1 MRPLMTHAQKA
12 QEYGVRAV
20 GNLEMFLRCLSND
33 NRPLTL
39 MEDRTLTLL
48 AQQAWANTRLAAHYG
63 FQVLDAQEPF
73 PRWEP
78 GSEPHVVGMEAPTAE
93 NDPAGRMRPYDVV
106 AVLTSPI
113 LPGPPPPSLQG
124 WPVLDPGKRLEKDAL
139 YVRIPKELQRLCNGC
154 SCRYCVAHPDEE
166 PAWDTLG
173 IPLDGGMTWTLHAP
187 EWTAK
192 RGMTR

>member
-1 MRPLMTHAQKA
+1 MMRPLMTPAQKA
-12 QEYGVRAV
+12 QEYGYRAV
-20 GNLEMFLRCLSND
+20 GNLELFLRCLGGD
-33 NRPLTL
+33 
-39 MEDRTLTLL
+39 DRTVTLL

-63 FQVLDAQEPF
+63 FQVLDAQAPF

-78 GSEPHVVGMEAPTAE
+78 GSEPHVVGMDAPTAE
-93 NDPAGRMRPYDVV
+93 NDPAGRMRHIEV
-106 AVLTSPI
+106 

-139 YVRIPKELQRLCNGC
+139 YVRIPKELQRLCDGC
-154 SCRYCVAHPDEE
+154 SCRYCVEHPDQE
-166 PAWDTLG
+166 PAWDTMG

-192 RGMTR
+192 RGVTR